1 LKSVSVSVIL
11 ADLRKQKA
19 ARANFTGRRAVS
31 SRSIITDSPMKIQ
44 SRFLAAVLV
53 ALCASSHA
61 QDKPAAAPSAEGA
74 RENVVKRAETLTEEQ
89 IKQSH
94 DVAALSK
101 LAQIYD
107 SQHDLQRF
115 IWALHRMTE
124 LMPNSGELRLQLAV
138 AYAKNDDKTNA
149 YDTLIR
155 MQMQGFAY
163 DIAKDP
169 RFEPVHGTKVWD
181 YLVANL
187 QANAKQF
194 GEGKTAFELAKG
206 DHLYDALAWDAKRG
220 QLLVGGAREGKVQLV
235 DTTTG
240 KLSDFITA
248 DANNGLFGVDAL
260 AVDGAH
266 GKLYVATSATLIFKG
281 FNADNA
287 GKSGISEFDLA
298 SGKFL
303 KNYTFAKSD
312 GAHRLSA
319 LVVGKDGQVYAADG
333 SRKQLF
339 KLDSGELKV
348 ILSNPKLSYI
358 SALALSGDGHTLY
371 MADFALGVFG
381 FDLTKGQAFEP
392 SHNSSSLVLGGI
404 VGMHWFDGTLVVVE
418 NGMVPKRVMRLQLS
432 ADGRS
437 IEGAMPLDAAQPSF
451 DELGAGTV
459 AGDKLY
465 FFSNR
470 EDSLYDAQ
478 GVLTEADKLEPT
490 RVFASNLRFAWGQK
504 GVGSGLAPLPVD
516 NGTLQKKPKTADADK
531 H

>member
-1 LKSVSVSVIL
+1 
-11 ADLRKQKA
+11 
-19 ARANFTGRRAVS
+19 
-31 SRSIITDSPMKIQ
+31 MKIQ
-44 SRFLAAVLV
+44 SPLLAAVLI
-53 ALCASSHA
+53 ALCASGYA
-61 QDKPAAAPSAEGA
+61 QDKAAAAASAEAA
-74 RENVVKRAETLTEEQ
+74 RENIVKRAEAMTEEQ

-101 LAQIYD
+101 LAQLYD
-107 SQHDLQRF
+107 KQNDMQRF
-115 IWALHRMTE
+115 IWTLHRITE
-124 LMPNSGELRLQLAV
+124 LMPNSGDLRLQLAM

-155 MQMQGFAY
+155 MQTQGFAY

-169 RFEPVHGTKVWD
+169 RFEPIHGTKVWD
-181 YLVANL
+181 YVVANL

-206 DHLYDALAWDAKRG
+206 DHLYDALAWDAKRSR
-220 QLLVGGAREGKVQLV
+220 LLVGGAREGRIQLV
-235 DTTTG
+235 DTAG

-248 DANNGLFGVDAL
+248 DANNGLLGIDAL

-266 GKLYVATSATLIFKG
+266 GKLYVANSATAIYKG
-281 FNADNA
+281 FNAENA
-287 GKSGISEFDLA
+287 GTAGISEFDLA

-303 KNYTFAKSD
+303 KNYAFAKSE
-312 GAHRLSA
+312 GAHRLTS

-333 SRKQLF
+333 GRKQVF
-339 KLDSGELKV
+339 KLDGGALKQ
-348 ILSNPKLSYI
+348 IINNPKLTYL

-371 MADFALGVFG
+371 MADFSLGIFG

-392 SHNSSSLVLGGI
+392 SHNSANLVLGGI
-404 VGMHWFDGTLVVVE
+404 VGMYWFDGTLAIVE

-451 DELGAGTV
+451 DELGSGAV

-465 FFSNR
+465 FIANR
-470 EDSLYDAQ
+470 EDALYDAR
-478 GVLTEADKLEPT
+478 GVLTEADQLEPT

-504 GVGSGLAPLPVD
+504 GVGPGLAPLAVD
-516 NGTLQKKPKTADADK
+516 DGTLRKKQKATVGEK

>member
-1 LKSVSVSVIL
+1 
-11 ADLRKQKA
+11 
-19 ARANFTGRRAVS
+19 
-31 SRSIITDSPMKIQ
+31 MKIQ
-44 SRFLAAVLV
+44 SRLFAAIFAAV
-53 ALCASSHA
+53 CANGFA
-61 QDKPAAAPSAEGA
+61 QEKPAAASAASAEAA
-74 RENVVKRAETLTEEQ
+74 RENVVKRAEALTEEQ

-94 DVAALSK
+94 DVAGLSK
-101 LAQIYD
+101 LAQLYD
-107 SQHDLQRF
+107 AQHDMQRY
-115 IWALHRMTE
+115 IWTLRRITE
-124 LMPNSGELRLQLAV
+124 LMPNSGDLRLQLAV

-187 QANAKQF
+187 QVNGKQF

-220 QLLVGGAREGKVQLV
+220 KLLVGGAREGRIQLV
-235 DTTTG
+235 DATG
-240 KLSDFITA
+240 TLSDFIAA
-248 DANNGLFGVDAL
+248 DANNGLLGIDAL
-260 AVDGAH
+260 AVDAARGR
-266 GKLYVATSATLIFKG
+266 LYVANSATVIYKG

-298 SGKFL
+298 SGKFV
-303 KNYTFAKSD
+303 KNYTFAKNT
-312 GAHRLSA
+312 GAHRLTS

-333 SRKQLF
+333 SRKQVF
-339 KLDSGELKV
+339 KLDGGALKEIV
-348 ILSNPKLSYI
+348 NNPKLTYI

-381 FDLTKGQAFEP
+381 FDLAKGQAFEP
-392 SHNSSSLVLGGI
+392 RYNSSNLVLGGI
-404 VGMHWFDGTLVVVE
+404 VGMYWFDGTLAIVE

-451 DELGAGTV
+451 VELGSGTV

-465 FFSNR
+465 FFTNR
-470 EDSLYDAQ
+470 EDALYDAR
-478 GVLTEADKLEPT
+478 GVLTAADQLEPSQ
-490 RVFASNLRFAWGQK
+490 VFVSNLRFAWGQK
-504 GVGSGLAPLPVD
+504 GAGSGLAPLAVD
-516 NGTLQKKPKTADADK
+516 DGTLRKKPKSEAGDK

>member
-1 LKSVSVSVIL
+1 
-11 ADLRKQKA
+11 
-19 ARANFTGRRAVS
+19 
-31 SRSIITDSPMKIQ
+31 MKIQ
-44 SRFLAAVLV
+44 SRFFAAVLV

-61 QDKPAAAPSAEGA
+61 QDRPAAAPSAEAA
-74 RENVVKRAETLTEEQ
+74 RDSLVKRAETLTEEQ

-115 IWALHRMTE
+115 IWALRRITE

-138 AYAKNDDKTNA
+138 AYARNDDKTNA

-235 DTTTG
+235 DPKTG
-240 KLSDFITA
+240 MLSDFITA
-248 DANNGLFGVDAL
+248 DANNGLLGVDAL
-260 AVDGAH
+260 AVDAAH
-266 GKLYVATSATLIFKG
+266 GKLYVGSSATVIFKG
-281 FNADNA
+281 FSADNGGRA
-287 GKSGISEFDLA
+287 GVSEFDLA

-303 KNYTFAKSD
+303 KNYTFAKSE

-339 KLDSGELKV
+339 KLDGGELKV

-358 SALALSGDGHTLY
+358 SSIALSGDGHTLY

-381 FDLTKGQAFEP
+381 FDLTKGQAFELT
-392 SHNSSSLVLGGI
+392 HSSNLVLGGI
-404 VGMHWFDGTLVVVE
+404 VGMHWFDGTLAIVE

-437 IEGAMPLDAAQPSF
+437 IESAMPLDAAQPSF

-470 EDSLYDAQ
+470 EDGLYDAQ

-516 NGTLQKKPKTADADK
+516 DGSLTKRPKVAGDK